1 MSYSSV
7 YWKNYDRSNIFSQRD
22 VFYNYLGKDPEN
34 TNLAML
40 KNVALNSFD
49 RHLNN
54 VMQVSKNVEPYRRIA
69 EYEKEKELAL
79 LREVF
84 GQELT
89 ISLDKPQ
96 DAKML
101 IDALNSTLN
110 IKEVYERNLEMLE
123 LSTGGRKSVISF
135 FPTYF
140 IQVWNDRWKEIYD
153 ATVKTFSSGKKI
165 TLEEALQKEIENRL
179 DSIIADAIERMFQAE
194 PEMKAMRGEDSK
206 HKEAYKQLLDAF
218 QNMPRYRNEL
228 VEQIRSI
235 YKIDE
240 LSKAISEDIKDKGH
254 LTKQRIEKKLKNS
267 PRTPI
272 QFQTG
277 RRGGLTLEAIEHL
290 TFELVGDALEATKG
304 ISAKAIHTGNIG
316 FMKNDNILALGI
328 DTSLID
334 KWMEDIAI
342 NNKGSSRK
350 ENIDRMRK
358 LHDLVENL
366 DSGFLVYSSDKNYT
380 LNKEFRDK
388 FGFPA
393 GSSISMN
400 SFYEATRN
408 VNKNARTFVG
418 LIVNTIEGAIMGNDS
433 AREKLSEAMATDFA
447 MMMFDDYQ
455 TIGDFRGRKGAK
467 VIHIMNLDNI
477 MIPLSVFLTMLAN
490 AVERAE
496 TDVDD
501 FVKVVLM
508 TPEIE
513 FKDYD
518 AQKTWMAN
526 PTKGYDT
533 KSAWT
538 FQRDEALKKT
548 RISVNFFKEFRD
560 FITTLGK

>member
-7 YWKNYDRSNIFSQRD
+7 YWKSYDRSSIFAQED

-34 TNLAML
+34 ADLAML

-54 VMQVSKNVEPYRRIA
+54 VMQVSKNVEPYRRMA

-89 ISLDKPQ
+89 VDLDKPQ

-140 IQVWNDRWKEIYD
+140 IQAWNDRWEEIYE
-153 ATVKTFSSGKKI
+153 ATIKTFSSGKRI
-165 TLEEALQKEIENRL
+165 TLEEALQREINSRL
-179 DSIIADAIERMFQAE
+179 DSITADAIERMFQAE

-206 HKEAYKQLLDAF
+206 HRDAYKQLLNAF
-218 QNMPRYRNEL
+218 QTMPRYRNEL
-228 VEQIRSI
+228 IERIRSI

-254 LTKQRIEKKLKNS
+254 LTKQKIEKKLKAS
-267 PRTPI
+267 PNTPI

-277 RRGGLTLEAIEHL
+277 KRGGLTLEVIEHL
-290 TFELVGDALEATKG
+290 TFELIGDVLEAKG
-304 ISAKAIHTGNIG
+304 ISAKALHSGNIG
-316 FMKNDNILALGI
+316 YMKNDNMLFVGI
-328 DTSLID
+328 DTNRID
-334 KWMEDIAI
+334 DWLEDIAI

-358 LHDLVENL
+358 LHELVENL
-366 DSGFLVYSSDKNYT
+366 DEGFLVYSSDKNYT
-380 LNKEFRDK
+380 LNKDFRDK

-408 VNKNARTFVG
+408 VNKNAKTFVG
-418 LIVNTIEGAIMGNDS
+418 LVVNTIEGAIMGNDS

-455 TIGDFRGRKGAK
+455 TLGDFRGKKGAK

-501 FVKVVLM
+501 FVKVVIT

-513 FKDYD
+513 FKNYEE
-518 AQKTWMAN
+518 QKKWMAN
-526 PTKGYDT
+526 PTKGYDK

-538 FQRDEALKKT
+538 FQRDEALRKT

>member
-7 YWKNYDRSNIFSQRD
+7 YWKSYDRSSIFAQED

-34 TNLAML
+34 ADLAML

-54 VMQVSKNVEPYRRIA
+54 VMQVSKNVEPYRRMA

-89 ISLDKPQ
+89 VDLDKPQ

-140 IQVWNDRWKEIYD
+140 IQAWNDRWEEIYE
-153 ATVKTFSSGKKI
+153 ATIKTFSSGKRI
-165 TLEEALQKEIENRL
+165 TLEEALQREIDSRL
-179 DSIIADAIERMFQAE
+179 DSITADAIERMFQAE

-206 HKEAYKQLLDAF
+206 HRDAYKQLLNAF
-218 QNMPRYRNEL
+218 QTMPRYRNEL
-228 VEQIRSI
+228 IEQIRSI

-254 LTKQRIEKKLKNS
+254 LTKQKIEKKLKTS
-267 PRTPI
+267 PSTPI

-277 RRGGLTLEAIEHL
+277 KRGGLTLEAIEHL
-290 TFELVGDALEATKG
+290 TFELVGDALEAKG
-304 ISAKAIHTGNIG
+304 ISAKALHSGNIG
-316 FMKNDNILALGI
+316 YMKNDNMLFVGI
-328 DTSLID
+328 DTSRID
-334 KWMEDIAI
+334 DWLEDIAI

-358 LHDLVENL
+358 LHELVENL
-366 DSGFLVYSSDKNYT
+366 DEGFLVYSSDKNYT
-380 LNKEFRDK
+380 LNKDFRDK

-408 VNKNARTFVG
+408 VNKNAKTFVG
-418 LIVNTIEGAIMGNDS
+418 LVVNTIEGAIMGSDS

-455 TIGDFRGRKGAK
+455 TLGDFRGKKGAK

-501 FVKVVLM
+501 FVKVVIT

-513 FKDYD
+513 FKNYEE
-518 AQKTWMAN
+518 QKKWMAN
-526 PTKGYDT
+526 PTKGYDK

-538 FQRDEALKKT
+538 FQRDEALRKT

>member
-7 YWKNYDRSNIFSQRD
+7 YWKSYDRSSIFAQED

-34 TNLAML
+34 ADLAML

-54 VMQVSKNVEPYRRIA
+54 VMQVSKNVEPYRRMA

-79 LREVF
+79 LCEVF

-89 ISLDKPQ
+89 VDLDKPQ

-140 IQVWNDRWKEIYD
+140 IQAWNDRWEEIYE
-153 ATVKTFSSGKKI
+153 ATIKTFSSGKRI
-165 TLEEALQKEIENRL
+165 TLEEALQREINSRL
-179 DSIIADAIERMFQAE
+179 DSITADAIERMFQAE

-206 HKEAYKQLLDAF
+206 HRDAYKQLLNAF
-218 QNMPRYRNEL
+218 QTMPRYRNEL
-228 VEQIRSI
+228 IEQIRSI

-254 LTKQRIEKKLKNS
+254 LTKQKIEKKLKTS
-267 PRTPI
+267 PSTPI

-277 RRGGLTLEAIEHL
+277 KRGGLTLEAIEHL
-290 TFELVGDALEATKG
+290 TFELVGDALEAKG
-304 ISAKAIHTGNIG
+304 ISAKALHSGNIG
-316 FMKNDNILALGI
+316 YMKNDNMLFVGI
-328 DTSLID
+328 DTSRID
-334 KWMEDIAI
+334 DWLEDIAI

-358 LHDLVENL
+358 LHELVENL
-366 DSGFLVYSSDKNYT
+366 DEGFLVYSSDKNYT
-380 LNKEFRDK
+380 LNKDFRDK

-408 VNKNARTFVG
+408 VNKNAKTFVG
-418 LIVNTIEGAIMGNDS
+418 LVVNTIEGAIMGSDS

-455 TIGDFRGRKGAK
+455 TLGDFRGKKGAK

-501 FVKVVLM
+501 FVKVVIT

-513 FKDYD
+513 FKNYEE
-518 AQKTWMAN
+518 QKKWMAN
-526 PTKGYDT
+526 PTKGYDK

-538 FQRDEALKKT
+538 FQRDEALRKT

>member
-1 MSYSSV
+1 MAYSSV
-7 YWKNYDRSNIFSQRD
+7 YWKHYDRSSVFAQED

-34 TNLAML
+34 ADLAML
-40 KNVALNSFD
+40 KNIALNSFD

-54 VMQVSKNVEPYRRIA
+54 VMQVSKNVEPYRRMA

-89 ISLDKPQ
+89 VDLDKPQ

-140 IQVWNDRWKEIYD
+140 IQAWNDRWEEIYE
-153 ATVKTFSSGKKI
+153 ATIKTFSSGKRI
-165 TLEEALQKEIENRL
+165 TLEEALQREINSRL
-179 DSIIADAIERMFQAE
+179 DSITADAIERMFQAE

-206 HKEAYKQLLDAF
+206 HRDAYKQLLNAF
-218 QNMPRYRNEL
+218 QTMPRYRNEL
-228 VEQIRSI
+228 IEQVRSI

-240 LSKAISEDIKDKGH
+240 LSKAISEGIKDKGH
-254 LTKQRIEKKLKNS
+254 LTKQKIEKKLKAS
-267 PRTPI
+267 PNTPI

-277 RRGGLTLEAIEHL
+277 KRGGLTLEAIEHL
-290 TFELVGDALEATKG
+290 TFELVGDALEAKG
-304 ISAKAIHTGNIG
+304 ISAKALHSGNIG
-316 FMKNDNILALGI
+316 YMKNDNMLFVGI
-328 DTSLID
+328 DTNRID
-334 KWMEDIAI
+334 DWLEDIAI

-358 LHDLVENL
+358 LHELVENL
-366 DSGFLVYSSDKNYT
+366 DEGFLVYSSDKNYT
-380 LNKEFRDK
+380 LNKDFRDK

-408 VNKNARTFVG
+408 VNKNAKTFVG
-418 LIVNTIEGAIMGNDS
+418 LVVNTIEGAIMGNDS

-455 TIGDFRGRKGAK
+455 TLGDFRGKKGAK

-501 FVKVVLM
+501 FVKVVIT

-513 FKDYD
+513 FKNYEE
-518 AQKTWMAN
+518 QKKWMAN
-526 PTKGYDT
+526 PTKGYDK

-538 FQRDEALKKT
+538 FQRDEALRKT

>member
-7 YWKNYDRSNIFSQRD
+7 YWKSYDRSNIFSQRD

-34 TNLAML
+34 ADLAML

-54 VMQVSKNVEPYRRIA
+54 VMQVSKNVEPYRRMA

-110 IKEVYERNLEMLE
+110 IKEIYERNIEMLE
-123 LSTGGRKSVISF
+123 LSIGGRKSVISF

-140 IQVWNDRWKEIYD
+140 IQAWNDRWKEIYD
-153 ATVKTFSSGKKI
+153 ATVKIFSSGKKI
-165 TLEEALQKEIENRL
+165 TLEEALQKEINIRL
-179 DSIIADAIERMFQAE
+179 DSITADAIERMFQAE
-194 PEMKAMRGEDSK
+194 SEMKAMRGEDSQ
-206 HKEAYKQLLDAF
+206 HKEAYKQLLNAF

-240 LSKAISEDIKDKGH
+240 LSKAIPEDIKDKGH
-254 LTKQRIEKKLKNS
+254 LTKQKIEKKLKTS

-290 TFELVGDALEATKG
+290 TFELVGDALKAKG

-328 DTSLID
+328 NTGLID
-334 KWMEDIAI
+334 EWMEDIAI

-358 LHDLVENL
+358 LHALVENL

-380 LNKEFRDK
+380 LNKNFRDK

-513 FKDYD
+513 FKDYN
-518 AQKTWMAN
+518 AQSKWQFDN
-526 PTKGYDT
+526 DESSR
-533 KSAWT
+533 SAWT
-538 FQRDEALKKT
+538 LQRDEALKKT

>member
-1 MSYSSV
+1 MAYSSV
-7 YWKNYDRSNIFSQRD
+7 YWKSYDRSNIFSQRD

-34 TNLAML
+34 ADLAML

-49 RHLNN
+49 KHLNN
-54 VMQVSKNVEPYRRIA
+54 VMQVSKNVEPYRRMA

-110 IKEVYERNLEMLE
+110 IKEIYERNIEMLE
-123 LSTGGRKSVISF
+123 LSIGGRKSVISF

-140 IQVWNDRWKEIYD
+140 IQAWNDRWKEIYD

-165 TLEEALQKEIENRL
+165 TLEEALQKEINIRL
-179 DSIIADAIERMFQAE
+179 DSITADAIERMFQAE
-194 PEMKAMRGEDSK
+194 PEMKAMRGEDSQ
-206 HKEAYKQLLDAF
+206 HKEAYKQLLNAF

-254 LTKQRIEKKLKNS
+254 LTKQKIEKKLKTS

-290 TFELVGDALEATKG
+290 TFELVGDALEAKG

-328 DTSLID
+328 NIGLID
-334 KWMEDIAI
+334 EWMEDIAI

-358 LHDLVENL
+358 LHDLVEKL

-380 LNKEFRDK
+380 LNKDFRDK
-388 FGFPA
+388 FSFPA

-513 FKDYD
+513 FKDYN
-518 AQKTWMAN
+518 AQLKWQFDN
-526 PTKGYDT
+526 DKSSS
-533 KSAWT
+533 SAWT
-538 FQRDEALKKT
+538 FQRDEALRKT

>member
-1 MSYSSV
+1 MAYSSV
-7 YWKNYDRSNIFSQRD
+7 YWKHYDRSSVFAQED

-34 TNLAML
+34 ADLAML

-54 VMQVSKNVEPYRRIA
+54 VMQVSKNVEPYRRMA

-89 ISLDKPQ
+89 VDLDKPQ

-140 IQVWNDRWKEIYD
+140 IQAWNDRWEEIYE
-153 ATVKTFSSGKKI
+153 ATIKTFSSGKRI
-165 TLEEALQKEIENRL
+165 TLEEALQREINSRL
-179 DSIIADAIERMFQAE
+179 DSITADAIERMFQAE

-206 HKEAYKQLLDAF
+206 HRDAYKQLLNAF
-218 QNMPRYRNEL
+218 QTMPRYRNEL
-228 VEQIRSI
+228 IERIRSI

-254 LTKQRIEKKLKNS
+254 LTKQKIEKKLKAS
-267 PRTPI
+267 PNTPI

-277 RRGGLTLEAIEHL
+277 KRGGLTLEVIEHL
-290 TFELVGDALEATKG
+290 TFELIGDALEAKG
-304 ISAKAIHTGNIG
+304 ISAKALHSGNIG
-316 FMKNDNILALGI
+316 YMKNDNMLFVGI
-328 DTSLID
+328 DTNRID
-334 KWMEDIAI
+334 DWLEDIAI

-358 LHDLVENL
+358 LHELVKNL
-366 DSGFLVYSSDKNYT
+366 DEGFLVYSSDKNYT
-380 LNKEFRDK
+380 LNKDFRDK

-408 VNKNARTFVG
+408 VNKNAKTFVG
-418 LIVNTIEGAIMGNDS
+418 LVVNTIEGAIMGNDS

-455 TIGDFRGRKGAK
+455 TLGDFRGRKGAK

-501 FVKVVLM
+501 FVKVVIT

-513 FKDYD
+513 FKNYEE
-518 AQKTWMAN
+518 QKKWMAN
-526 PTKGYDT
+526 PTKGYDK

-538 FQRDEALKKT
+538 FQRDEALRKT

>member
-7 YWKNYDRSNIFSQRD
+7 YWKSYDRSNIFSQRD

-34 TNLAML
+34 ADLAML

-54 VMQVSKNVEPYRRIA
+54 VMQVSKNVEPYRRMA

-110 IKEVYERNLEMLE
+110 IKEIYERNIEMLE
-123 LSTGGRKSVISF
+123 LSIGGRKSVISF

-140 IQVWNDRWKEIYD
+140 IQAWNDRWKEIYD

-165 TLEEALQKEIENRL
+165 TLEEALQKEINIRL
-179 DSIIADAIERMFQAE
+179 DSITADAIERMFQAE
-194 PEMKAMRGEDSK
+194 PEMKAMRGEDSQ
-206 HKEAYKQLLDAF
+206 HKEAYKQLLNAF

-254 LTKQRIEKKLKNS
+254 LTKQKIEKKLKTS

-290 TFELVGDALEATKG
+290 TFELVGDALEAKG

-328 DTSLID
+328 NAGLID
-334 KWMEDIAI
+334 EWMEDIAI

-358 LHDLVENL
+358 LHALVENL

-380 LNKEFRDK
+380 LNKNFRDK

-513 FKDYD
+513 FKDYN
-518 AQKTWMAN
+518 AQSKWQFDN
-526 PTKGYDT
+526 DESSR
-533 KSAWT
+533 SAWT
-538 FQRDEALKKT
+538 LQRDEALKKT

>member
-1 MSYSSV
+1 MAYSSV
-7 YWKNYDRSNIFSQRD
+7 YWKSYDRSNIFSQRD

-34 TNLAML
+34 ADLAML

-54 VMQVSKNVEPYRRIA
+54 VMQVSKNVEPYRRMA

-110 IKEVYERNLEMLE
+110 IKEIYERNIEMLE
-123 LSTGGRKSVISF
+123 LSIGGRKSVISF

-140 IQVWNDRWKEIYD
+140 IQAWNDRWKEIYN

-165 TLEEALQKEIENRL
+165 TLEEALQKEINIRL
-179 DSIIADAIERMFQAE
+179 DSITADAIERMFQAE
-194 PEMKAMRGEDSK
+194 PEMKAMRGEDSQ
-206 HKEAYKQLLDAF
+206 HKEAYKQLLNAF

-228 VEQIRSI
+228 IEQIRSI

-254 LTKQRIEKKLKNS
+254 LTKQKIEKKLKTS

-290 TFELVGDALEATKG
+290 TFELVGDALEAKG

-328 DTSLID
+328 NTGLID
-334 KWMEDIAI
+334 EWMEDIAI

-358 LHDLVENL
+358 LHDLVEKL

-380 LNKEFRDK
+380 LNKDFRDK

-513 FKDYD
+513 FKDYN
-518 AQKTWMAN
+518 AQLKWQFDN
-526 PTKGYDT
+526 DKSSS
-533 KSAWT
+533 SAWT
-538 FQRDEALKKT
+538 FQRDEALRKT

>member
-1 MSYSSV
+1 MAYNSV
-7 YWKNYDRSNIFSQRD
+7 YWKSYDRSNIFSQRD

-34 TNLAML
+34 ADLAML

-101 IDALNSTLN
+101 IEALNSTLN
-110 IKEVYERNLEMLE
+110 IKEIYERNVEMLE
-123 LSTGGRKSVISF
+123 LSIGGRKSVISF

-140 IQVWNDRWKEIYD
+140 IQAWNDRWKEIYD

-165 TLEEALQKEIENRL
+165 TLEEALQKEINIRL
-179 DSIIADAIERMFQAE
+179 DSITADAIERMFQAE
-194 PEMKAMRGEDSK
+194 PEMKAMRGEDSQ
-206 HKEAYKQLLDAF
+206 HKEAYKQLLNAF

-254 LTKQRIEKKLKNS
+254 LTKQKIEKKLKTS

-290 TFELVGDALEATKG
+290 TFELVGDALEAKG

-316 FMKNDNILALGI
+316 FMKNDNILALDINTG
-328 DTSLID
+328 LID
-334 KWMEDIAI
+334 EWMEDIAI

-358 LHDLVENL
+358 LHELVENL
-366 DSGFLVYSSDKNYT
+366 DEGFLVYSSDKNYT
-380 LNKEFRDK
+380 LNKDFRDK

-408 VNKNARTFVG
+408 VNKNAKTFVG
-418 LIVNTIEGAIMGNDS
+418 LVVNTIEGAIMGNDS

-455 TIGDFRGRKGAK
+455 TLGDFRGKKGVK

-490 AVERAE
+490 AVECAE

-501 FVKVVLM
+501 FVKVVIT

-513 FKDYD
+513 FKNHDEQIKWELD
-518 AQKTWMAN
+518 NDETSS
-526 PTKGYDT
+526 
-533 KSAWT
+533 SAWSY
-538 FQRDEALKKT
+538 QRKEALRKT